1 MKDLNA
7 TIIRTAC
14 GKPFDLKKAAPLAS
28 NAKTPYG
35 PHNYVVYKTINGFYL
50 KGYNT
55 GCNEKL
61 LNAFEL
67 ISRNEAMQHLQI
79 PAAHNQISV
88 VYC

>member
-14 GKPFDLKKAAPLAS
+14 GKPFDLRKAAPLAS
-28 NAKTPYG
+28 NAKAPYG
-35 PHNYVVYKTINGFYL
+35 RHNYVVYKTINGFYL

-55 GCNEKL
+55 GCELKL

-67 ISRNEAMQHLQI
+67 ISRNEAMQHLQLSSSASPI
-79 PAAHNQISV
+79 
-88 VYC
+88 YC